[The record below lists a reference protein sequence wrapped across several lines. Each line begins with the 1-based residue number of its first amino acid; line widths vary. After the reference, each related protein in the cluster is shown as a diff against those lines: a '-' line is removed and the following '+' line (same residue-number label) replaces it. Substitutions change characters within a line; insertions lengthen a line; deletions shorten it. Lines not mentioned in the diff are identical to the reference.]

1 MVEPRALVVF
11 IGAPA
16 SGKSKIAK
24 RVAALLGAERIDTDK
39 VIVASHGAISDI
51 FATQGESAFRALER
65 EAVHQALTE
74 PAVVSL
80 GGGAV
85 LNADTQ
91 ADLEAAH
98 VVLLTVSEE
107 AVAERIGGD
116 KRPLLAGGIDAWKKL
131 VVERTPLY
139 EKLAD
144 VSWDTSSGDL
154 DGIAQEVAQWISA
167 GYPAGDNKA

>member
-1 MVEPRALVVF
+1 MGEPRALVVF

-24 RVAALLGAERIDTDK
+24 RVAALLGIERIDTDK

-51 FATQGESAFRALER
+51 FATQGEPAFRALER
-65 EAVHQALTE
+65 AAVIQALAE

-85 LNADTQ
+85 LDADTQ
-91 ADLEAAH
+91 ADLSHAH

-107 AVAERIGGD
+107 AVVERIGGD
-116 KRPLLAGGIDAWKKL
+116 KRPLLHGGIDAWKRL
-131 VVERTPLY
+131 VAERTPIY
-139 EKLAD
+139 EKLAEM
-144 VSWDTSSGDL
+144 SWDTTSGDL
-154 DGIAQEVAQWISA
+154 DGIAEEVAQWISA
-167 GYPAGDNKA
+167 GYPAGEK

>member
-1 MVEPRALVVF
+1 MAEPRALVVF

-39 VIVASHGAISDI
+39 EIVATHGAISEI
-51 FATQGESAFRALER
+51 FATHGESAFRALER
-65 EAVHQALTE
+65 TAVQQALAE
-74 PAVVSL
+74 RAVVSL

-85 LNADTQ
+85 IDPDTQ
-91 ADLEAAH
+91 SDLEAAH
-98 VVLLTVSEE
+98 VVLLTVTEE

-116 KRPLLAGGIDAWKKL
+116 KRPLLTGGIDAWKRL
-131 VVERTPLY
+131 VAERAPIY

-144 VSWDTSSGDL
+144 ASWDTSSGDL
-154 DGIAQEVAQWISA
+154 DGIAQEIAQWISA
-167 GYPAGDNKA
+167 GYPAGDK

>member
-1 MVEPRALVVF
+1 MTEPRALVVF

-24 RVAALLGAERIDTDK
+24 RVAALLGVERIDTDK
-39 VIVASHGAISDI
+39 EIVATHGAISDI
-51 FATQGESAFRALER
+51 FANQGEPAFRALER
-65 EAVHQALTE
+65 AAVKRALAE
-74 PAVVSL
+74 SAVVSL

-85 LNADTQ
+85 LDPDTQ
-91 ADLEAAH
+91 SDLLRSH

-116 KRPLLAGGIDAWKKL
+116 KRPLLSGGVESWKRL
-131 VVERTPLY
+131 VAARTPIY

-154 DGIAQEVAQWISA
+154 DGIAEEVSRWINA
-167 GYPAGDNKA
+167 GYPAGEK